1 MKNFRII
8 VLVVIQLLLLGLSI
22 IVFVRI
28 AELSEVLQ
36 AQNIDVEPLHLLQG
50 LVPLIAITLLLPFGG
65 MMFSILTE
73 LHRSNTH
80 NALINKLEADQKDKS
95 LGGTEDDTETQQ
107 VERERISREKHDSI
121 RKEIFKSI
129 DSKIG
134 KGENL
139 SHKQISEKVLSC
151 IAQFYEISQG
161 EIFVRQTAKNDELL
175 VFSASYAYYVP
186 DEKIFEFKVG
196 EGLIGQVAKA
206 GKSFILDD
214 IPEGYIT
221 VKSGLGS
228 ANPTCLLICPWH
240 DEKNKVF
247 AVIELAVFKKFSTGD
262 IAVIEDIATKVS
274 GLYNKEA

>member
-247 AVIELAVFKKFSTGD
+247 AVIELAAFKKFSAGD
-262 IAVIEDIATKVS
+262 IAVIEDIAAKVS
-274 GLYNKEA
+274 GLYNKEV